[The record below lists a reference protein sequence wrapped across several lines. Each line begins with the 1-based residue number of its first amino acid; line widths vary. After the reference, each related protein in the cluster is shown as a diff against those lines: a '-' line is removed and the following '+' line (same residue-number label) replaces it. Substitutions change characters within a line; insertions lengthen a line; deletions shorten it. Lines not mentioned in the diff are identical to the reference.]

1 MKNLFTRFVRED
13 DGQDVVEYA
22 LLAAFI
28 SIVAATLINGI
39 GLDLKSI
46 FTNVKTQT
54 DNAVGP

>member
-1 MKNLFTRFVRED
+1 VKHLITRFVREEE
-13 DGQDVVEYA
+13 GQDVVEYA

-28 SIVAATLINGI
+28 SIVAATLISNI
-39 GLDLKSI
+39 GTDIKGI